1 MQKLDKNFFKTDDT
15 MHANSIEEI
24 LDEDEQVL
32 LREKPYAKAYIWSAV
47 FRMLPIALI
56 WLLFDGF
63 FIAMVFVSHAPAVVW
78 AFLGPF
84 FAFHLMPVWMW
95 ISGIIGAAAE
105 IKNLEYV
112 FTEKRII
119 VRSGIVGIDYKN
131 VFYVD
136 IKGVN
141 LRVGLIDRIFKVGDI
156 VITAL
161 EQTVILHDIKNPYRI
176 LKKMQKIVTDIKT
189 DTYFPNALRPGENK
203 GFRTKYRPDDD
214 MFK

>member
-1 MQKLDKNFFKTDDT
+1 
-15 MHANSIEEI
+15 
-24 LDEDEQVL
+24 
-32 LREKPYAKAYIWSAV
+32 
-47 FRMLPIALI
+47 
-56 WLLFDGF
+56 
-63 FIAMVFVSHAPAVVW
+63 
-78 AFLGPF
+78 
-84 FAFHLMPVWMW
+84 MPVWMW

-189 DTYFPNALRPGENK
+189 DTYFPNALRPDENK